1 MNLPNYLIKHYT
13 SNIST
18 NISDF
23 LAVGGG
29 GSGKTTSLMEVYR
42 RLCKTPHKTL
52 DDKHIIPIFIHA
64 SKLVKNGVNTIQ
76 IYIVNNYLSLHENMD
91 VDTMSINL
99 KERILNKKSSK
110 MHYIILIDALN
121 ENYNYKSMTEEI
133 RLLSEM
139 CNVSICL
146 TFKGN
151 PDALSL
157 KNFTKLYFQNLDKKV
172 VDIVIGNDKIDNKLK
187 KLLQIPF
194 YLEKYDE
201 IRKNVNLSE
210 TCMTTA
216 YEFLESYYQILIEKQ
231 FTNNEYIL
239 KENIKNVDEIKSSFY
254 EIAPAIAFV
263 LSRKKSSGDTFGG
276 FSTSMMFTTADINL
290 MNEIN
295 GIYAYNNSEIY
306 LKLIRNIEY
315 TVVSFLEPMG
325 IIVHKNRTAKDVH
338 VYYEFSH
345 EFVRDFLCAT
355 YIKNCII
362 NRVRITDK
370 DYQNFPTDIIDS
382 MLPQAMIHENCFI
395 REDGSFN
402 YEGFA
407 PEMRNGLI
415 CCLEMFGMKS
425 FDVNIPLGNLCFF
438 TYVLLQSLHNNDK
451 KKKLFCMS
459 YIMMTSTVVGI
470 INENSINSGRIHLN
484 NTTLKLIHLHAE
496 MLRRA
501 EKYSK
506 SIKTSDMVIA
516 LCQKGLENKKWQRY
530 IDSEALMR
538 HMRAAINN
546 KCKVVIEEQYT
557 FLKEGKSVDNE
568 RLIDAIGQLNDNDYP
583 FSANLAAFLIYQPDP
598 LIAPYMDIFCKKSK
612 INNRNMYAFNKY
624 RQSIIFSYIRE
635 SSMPGDWSY
644 SLIKA
649 IGFLLDNVVSVEPDE
664 EGRIWLKP
672 IERFISDETKFV
684 PFDSNLCSESY
695 KFACELIEELENT
708 EASSSLYVLR
718 VKYLLRT
725 GCSDIIKI
733 LEYSKKVNYPFMNF
747 VSSILENDN
756 IMCID
761 NIRSRLIQLVD
772 SRKYDAYD
780 SIYVLKDMKEAWKV
794 LKNIKTHTNN
804 FTSAVDELLSTD
816 VININ

>member
-1 MNLPNYLIKHYT
+1 MNLPNYLIEHYT

-18 NISDF
+18 NIFDF
-23 LAVGGG
+23 LAVGEG

-42 RLCKTPHKTL
+42 RLCKTPYKTL
-52 DDKHIIPIFIHA
+52 DGKRIVPIFIPA
-64 SKLVKNGVNTIQ
+64 SKLVKNGINTIQ
-76 IYIVNNYLSLHENMD
+76 IYIVNNYLSLHENMTI
-91 VDTMSINL
+91 DTMSINL
-99 KERILNKKSSK
+99 KERILNKKNSK
-110 MHYIILIDALN
+110 MYYIILIDALN
-121 ENYNYKSMTEEI
+121 ENYNYKIMTEEI

-151 PDALSL
+151 PDTLSL
-157 KNFTKLYFQNLDKKV
+157 KNFTKLHFQNLDKKV
-172 VDIVIGNDKIDNKLK
+172 VDIVIRNDKIDDKLK

-194 YLEKYDE
+194 YLEKYNE
-201 IRKNVNLSE
+201 IRKKVDLSG

-216 YEFLESYYQILIEKQ
+216 YELLESYYQLLIEKQ
-231 FTNNEYIL
+231 FINNEYIL
-239 KENIKNVDEIKSSFY
+239 KEDIKNIDEIKSSFY

-263 LSRKKSSGDTFGG
+263 LSRKKSSDDIFGG

-290 MNEIN
+290 INEIN
-295 GIYAYNNSEIY
+295 GISAYNNSEIY
-306 LKLIRNIEY
+306 LKLIHSIEY
-315 TVVSFLEPMG
+315 TIVSFLEPMG
-325 IIVHKNRTAKDVH
+325 IIVRKSRSGKDAH

-370 DYQNFPTDIIDS
+370 DYQKFPTDIIDD

-451 KKKLFCMS
+451 KKMLFCRS
-459 YIMMTSTVVGI
+459 YVMMTSTVVKI

-484 NTTLKLIHLHAE
+484 NTSLKLIRLHAE

-501 EKYSK
+501 EEYSK
-506 SIKTSDMVIA
+506 SIKASDIVIA
-516 LCQKGLENKKWQRY
+516 LCQKGLEDRKWQQY
-530 IDSEALMR
+530 IDSETLIR
-538 HMRAAINN
+538 HMKAAINN

-557 FLKEGKSVDNE
+557 FLKERKNVDGE
-568 RLIDAIGQLNDNDYP
+568 KLVAAIEQLNDNDYSS
-583 FSANLAAFLIYQPDP
+583 SANLAALLIYQPDP

-612 INNRNMYAFNKY
+612 INNRNMYAFDKY
-624 RQSIIFSYIRE
+624 RRSIIFSYIHE
-635 SSMPGDWSY
+635 SSTPGAWSY

-649 IGFLLDNVVSVEPDE
+649 IGFLLDNAISVIPDE
-664 EGRIWLKP
+664 ERKIWLKP
-672 IERFISDETKFV
+672 IEKFISDETKFV
-684 PFDSNLCSESY
+684 PFNSSLCSESY
-695 KFACELIEELENT
+695 KFACELIDELENT
-708 EASSSLYVLR
+708 EASNPLYVLK

-725 GCSDIIKI
+725 GCSDITKI
-733 LEYSKKVNYPFMNF
+733 LEYSKKVSYPFMKF
-747 VSSILENDN
+747 VSSILDDDD
-756 IMCID
+756 ITSID
-761 NIRSRLIQLVD
+761 NIKNRLIQLVE

-780 SIYVLKDMKEAWKV
+780 SIYVIQDMKEAWKV

-804 FTSAVDELLSTD
+804 FTLAVDKLLSTD